1 MDFRLRQKF
10 LKTRSRM
17 PIALRMEKVKA
28 AADTSWMASGM
39 PPLPPTSSPPSPG
52 PWTAPGQPMPAPM
65 SAATPAP
72 SSTATDPTAI
82 LDELI
87 DQVDGVRSAIL
98 ASVDGFG
105 LARSTS
111 MTDEAS
117 HPAMLAAAI
126 GLAHQLVVMGGGTQL
141 RQFVVD
147 HDGGLLLVW
156 PIGDQRVLAVL
167 AATGVEQRRVR
178 SFVQSHAVWLAGAQP

>member
-1 MDFRLRQKF
+1 M
-10 LKTRSRM
+10 
-17 PIALRMEKVKA
+17 
-28 AADTSWMASGM
+28 
-39 PPLPPTSSPPSPG
+39 
-52 PWTAPGQPMPAPM
+52 
-65 SAATPAP
+65 
-72 SSTATDPTAI
+72 DPTAI

-178 SFVQSHAVWLAGAQP
+178 SFVQSRAVWLAGAQP

>member
-1 MDFRLRQKF
+1 
-10 LKTRSRM
+10 
-17 PIALRMEKVKA
+17 
-28 AADTSWMASGM
+28 
-39 PPLPPTSSPPSPG
+39 
-52 PWTAPGQPMPAPM
+52 M